1 MNLENMINKLILLLL
16 FFTTSINAQES
27 KTKSDIYLGE
37 GIVLISVDT
46 FRIYYDTTVSNGV
59 VVYLSD
65 LENLEIRVKKGCT
78 KTIISNLGWIVD
90 SFFFIKEDDE
100 LVEIDDNLVIKF
112 IPIIKQ

>member
-1 MNLENMINKLILLLL
+1 MKFLLYFLVMFFSSKL
-16 FFTTSINAQES
+16 NAQQ
-27 KTKSDIYLGE
+27 
-37 GIVLISVDT
+37 VLTIEPHHFVNDT
-46 FRIYYDTTVSNGV
+46 LIIRYDTTVSNGV
-59 VVYLSD
+59 VIYLSD

-90 SFFFIKEDDE
+90 SFIFIKEDDE